1 MTETEG
7 GTPPTPLP
15 GEPSAGEREGAPLAR
30 REPSAGERE
39 GVPLA
44 RREPSAGELE
54 GVDLAR
60 QQIAE
65 LRERIRYHLH
75 RYHVLDD
82 SEITDADYDVLFDR
96 LISLENEHP
105 HLVTSDSP
113 TQRVG
118 AEPSAR
124 FAAVVHEL
132 PMLSLD
138 KCASEE
144 EFIDWEGRCRARVG
158 YEGELEFTCEPKIDG
173 VAVSLIYENGVLVRG
188 ATRGDGSNG
197 EDITANVRTVPAIPL
212 RLLGDT
218 YPATLEVR
226 GEIYMPLAG
235 FRAFNEAAVRTGER
249 LLVNPRNAA
258 AGSLRQLDP
267 RLTASRP
274 LSMYCYGAGLRSDWE
289 PDTQG
294 QVLEAFK
301 RWGLRVN
308 ERVACVLGV
317 EACLDYVRRLL
328 GDRTNLGYDVDGVVV
343 KVNDFAMQ
351 NALGNVTRRPRW
363 AVAYKYPAEE
373 ATTVLRDVEFQV
385 GRTGAITP
393 VAKLEP
399 VFVGGATVSNA
410 TLHNMDEV
418 GRLDLRLGDTVMVH
432 RAGDVIPQV
441 TKVVEAKRPKGA
453 RRVAMPQR
461 CPACDTPI
469 ERPEGEAVAR
479 CPAGL
484 TCPAQRKESLKHFA
498 SRLAMDIE
506 GLGDKLVEQ
515 LVERGM
521 VKDPA
526 DLYGLDADAVKSLD
540 RMGPKSAGNLI
551 GALSASKH
559 TTFARFIYSLGIR
572 EVGETTAANLANHF
586 RGLDALSRASEEA
599 LNEVPDVGPIV
610 ASRIRNFVDDEHNQG
625 VVRRL
630 IEQGIN
636 WPTPAKPAKAALAG
650 ETWVLTGTLA
660 AMTRNEAKARL
671 VKLGARVA
679 GSVSTSTT
687 RVVAGPGAG
696 SKAEKA
702 EQLAIPRMDENE
714 FIALL
719 VKHEA
724 IDNS

>member
-1 MTETEG
+1 MANRIERAKMPELTAKDG
-7 GTPPTPLP
+7 RTPMPPP
-15 GEPSAGEREGAPLAR
+15 ARE
-30 REPSAGERE
+30 
-39 GVPLA
+39 
-44 RREPSAGELE
+44 
-54 GVDLAR
+54 
-60 QQIAE
+60 IAA
-65 LRERIRYHLH
+65 LRENIRYHLH

-82 SEITDADYDVLFDR
+82 PELADSEFDALLDR
-96 LISLENEHP
+96 LVELENEHP
-105 HLVTSDSP
+105 DLVTPDSP

-118 AEPSAR
+118 AEPSGR
-124 FAAVVHEL
+124 FATVAHEM

-138 KCASEE
+138 KCASKE
-144 EFIDWEGRCRARVG
+144 EFIDWEARCRTRVG

-188 ATRGDGSNG
+188 ATRGDGSSG
-197 EDITANVRTVPAIPL
+197 EDITANVRTVPSVPL
-212 RLLGDT
+212 RLLGDS

-226 GEIYMPLAG
+226 GEIYMPLDG
-235 FRAFNEAAVRTGER
+235 FRAFNEAAASAGER

-267 RLTASRP
+267 KLTASRP
-274 LSMYCYGAGLRSDWE
+274 LSMYCYSAGLRGDWE
-289 PDTQG
+289 PDTQW
-294 QVLEAFK
+294 QVLEAFR

-308 ERVACVLGV
+308 ERVVRVAGV
-317 EACLDYVRRLL
+317 EACLDYVRLL
-328 GDRTNLGYDVDGVVV
+328 LEEKDHLGYDADGVVV
-343 KVNDFAMQ
+343 KVNDFGMQ
-351 NALGNVTRRPRW
+351 DALGTVTRRPRW
-363 AVAYKYPAEE
+363 AIAYKYPAQA
-373 ATTVLRDVEFQV
+373 ATTVLKGVEFQV

-418 GRLDLRLGDTVMVH
+418 ERLDLHLGDTVMVH

-441 TKVVEAKRPKGA
+441 TKVIESKRPGDA
-453 RRVAMPQR
+453 RSVAMPQR

-506 GLGDKLVEQ
+506 GLGDKLVDQ

-526 DLYGLDADAVKSLD
+526 DLYGLDVDAVESLE
-540 RMGPKSAGNLI
+540 RMGPKSARNVI
-551 GALSASKH
+551 DALRASKH
-559 TTFARFIYSLGIR
+559 TTFARFIYALGIR

-586 RGLDALSRASEEA
+586 RSLDALSGASEEA

-610 ASRIRNFVDDEHNQG
+610 ASRIRNFFDDEDNRG
-625 VVRRL
+625 VVARL
-630 IEQGIN
+630 IEQDIH
-636 WPTPAKPAKAALAG
+636 WPTPAKPAKSPLAG

-660 AMTRNEAKARL
+660 GMTRNEAKARL
-671 VKLGARVA
+671 VTLGAKVTGSVSSSTTWVVA
-679 GSVSTSTT
+679 GS
-687 RVVAGPGAG
+687 GAG
-696 SKAEKA
+696 SKARKA
-702 EQLAIPRMDENE
+702 EELKIKMDETDFVAMLAE
-714 FIALL
+714 
-719 VKHEA
+719 HEA
-724 IDNS
+724 RGSG

>member
-1 MTETEG
+1 MKSPAQE
-7 GTPPTPLP
+7 
-15 GEPSAGEREGAPLAR
+15 
-30 REPSAGERE
+30 
-39 GVPLA
+39 
-44 RREPSAGELE
+44 
-54 GVDLAR
+54 
-60 QQIAE
+60 IAE
-65 LRERIRYHLH
+65 LRESIRYHLH

-82 SEITDADYDVLFDR
+82 PELADAEFDALFDR
-96 LISLENEHP
+96 LVELEKDHP
-105 HLVTSDSP
+105 RLVTPDSP

-118 AEPSAR
+118 AAPSAR
-124 FAAVVHEL
+124 FAAVAHEL

-144 EFIDWEGRCRARVG
+144 EFVDWEARCRTRVG

-173 VAVSLIYENGVLVRG
+173 VAVSLIYENGTLVRG

-197 EDITANVRTVPAIPL
+197 EDISANVRTVAAVPL
-212 RLLGDT
+212 RLLGDG
-218 YPATLEVR
+218 YPETLEVR

-235 FRAFNEAAVRTGER
+235 FRAFNEAAAKTGER

-267 RLTASRP
+267 KLTASRP
-274 LSMYCYGAGLRSDWE
+274 LSMYCYSAGLRGAWRPE
-289 PDTQG
+289 TQW

-308 ERVACVLGV
+308 ERVVRVRGV
-317 EACLDYVRRLL
+317 QSCLEYVRGLV
-328 GDRTNLGYDVDGVVV
+328 GDRRSLGYDVDGVVV
-343 KVNDFAMQ
+343 KVNAFAMQ
-351 NALGNVTRRPRW
+351 DALGNVTRRPRW

-373 ATTVLRDVEFQV
+373 ATTELRGVEFQV

-393 VAKLEP
+393 VARLAP

-418 GRLDLRLGDTVMVH
+418 ERLDLRLGDTVMVH

-441 TKVVEAKRPKGA
+441 TKVIESKRPEAA
-453 RRVAMPQR
+453 RSVAMPER
-461 CPACDTPI
+461 CPACGTLI
-469 ERPEGEAVAR
+469 ERPQGEAVAR

-521 VKDPA
+521 VAGPA
-526 DLYGLDADAVKSLD
+526 DLYGLDADALESLD

-551 GALSASKH
+551 DALNASKH

-586 RGLDALSRASEEA
+586 RRLDELRGASEEV

-610 ASRIRNFVDDEHNQG
+610 ASRIRNFFDDAHNQE
-625 VVRRL
+625 VVGRL
-630 IEQGIN
+630 IAQGID
-636 WPTPAKPAKAALAG
+636 WPAPSKPARSPLAG
-650 ETWVLTGTLA
+650 ERWVLTGTLT

-671 VKLGARVA
+671 VRLGAKVT
-679 GSVSTSTT
+679 GSVSASTT

-696 SKAEKA
+696 SKAQKA
-702 EQLAIPRMDENE
+702 EELEIPMMDEAE
-714 FIALL
+714 FVEALE
-719 VKHEA
+719 KHEA
-724 IDNS
+724 INHS

>member
-1 MTETEG
+1 MTDTD
-7 GTPPTPLP
+7 
-15 GEPSAGEREGAPLAR
+15 
-30 REPSAGERE
+30 REPSAAEP
-39 GVPLA
+39 GVPDVP
-44 RREPSAGELE
+44 REVE
-54 GVDLAR
+54 
-60 QQIAE
+60 E
-65 LRERIRYHLH
+65 LRQLIRHHLH

-82 SEITDADYDVLFDR
+82 PEIADSEFDALFSR
-96 LISLENEHP
+96 LVDLEDTHP

-118 AEPSAR
+118 AEPSTR

-138 KCASEE
+138 KCDSHE
-144 EFIDWEGRCRARVG
+144 EFIEWEARCRSRVG
-158 YEGELEFTCEPKIDG
+158 YEGDLEFTCEPKIDG
-173 VAVSLIYENGVLVRG
+173 VAVSLIYQDGVLIRG
-188 ATRGDGSNG
+188 ATRGDGTNG
-197 EDITANVRTVPAIPL
+197 EDITANVRTVSAVPL

-218 YPATLEVR
+218 WPATLEVR
-226 GEIYMPLAG
+226 GEVYMPLAG
-235 FRAFNEAAVRTGER
+235 FRAFNEAAAKTGER

-267 RLTASRP
+267 KLTASRP
-274 LSMYCYGAGLRSDWE
+274 LSMYCYSAGLRGDWE
-289 PDTQG
+289 PDTQW
-294 QVLEAFK
+294 QVLDAF
-301 RWGLRVN
+301 RGWGLRVN
-308 ERVACVLGV
+308 ESVVRVLGV
-317 EACLDYVRRLL
+317 KACLDYVRRLL
-328 GDRTNLGYDVDGVVV
+328 EERDTLGYDVDGVVV

-351 NALGNVTRRPRW
+351 SALGTVTRRPRW

-373 ATTVLRDVEFQV
+373 ATTVLKGVEFQV

-393 VAKLEP
+393 VARLEP

-410 TLHNMDEV
+410 TLHNMDEIE
-418 GRLDLRLGDTVMVH
+418 RLDLCLGDTVMVH

-441 TKVVEAKRPKGA
+441 TKVIESKRPGDA
-453 RRVAMPQR
+453 RRVVMPER
-461 CPACDTPI
+461 CPACETPI

-506 GLGDKLVEQ
+506 GLGDKLVDQ

-526 DLYGLDADAVKSLD
+526 DLYGLDADALESLD

-551 GALSASKH
+551 DALGASRH
-559 TTFARFIYSLGIR
+559 TTFARFIYALGIR
-572 EVGETTAANLANHF
+572 EVGETTAAGLANHF
-586 RGLDALSRASEEA
+586 RNLDALSGASEEA

-610 ASRIRNFVDDEHNQG
+610 ASRIRNFFDDEHNQR

-630 IEQGIN
+630 VAQGIE
-636 WPTPAKPAKAALAG
+636 WPTPAKPVRSPLAG

-660 AMTRNEAKARL
+660 AMTRNEARARL
-671 VKLGARVA
+671 VKLGAKVA
-679 GSVSTSTT
+679 GSVSGSTT

-696 SKAEKA
+696 SKAERAK
-702 EQLAIPRMDENE
+702 ELEIPLIDETD
-714 FIALL
+714 FIAILDR
-719 VKHEA
+719 HETK
-724 IDNS
+724 DSG

>member
-1 MTETEG
+1 MTDTDSVA
-7 GTPPTPLP
+7 PPALP
-15 GEPSAGEREGAPLAR
+15 ASEE
-30 REPSAGERE
+30 
-39 GVPLA
+39 
-44 RREPSAGELE
+44 
-54 GVDLAR
+54 
-60 QQIAE
+60 IAE
-65 LRERIRYHLH
+65 LRERVRYHLH

-82 SEITDADYDVLFDR
+82 PEMADADYDALFDR
-96 LISLENEHP
+96 LVDLENAHP
-105 HLVTSDSP
+105 QLVTPDSP

-118 AEPSAR
+118 AEPSTR
-124 FAAVVHEL
+124 FASVAHEL

-138 KCASEE
+138 KCASEA
-144 EFIDWEGRCRARVG
+144 EFIEWEARCRARVG
-158 YEGELEFTCEPKIDG
+158 YEGDLEFTCEPKIDG
-173 VAVSLIYENGVLVRG
+173 VAVSLIYERGVLVRG

-212 RLLGDT
+212 RLLGDG
-218 YPATLEVR
+218 YPPRLEVR

-235 FRAFNEAAVRTGER
+235 FRAFNAAAAKTGER

-267 RLTASRP
+267 KLTASRP
-274 LSMYCYGAGLRSDWE
+274 LSMYCYSAGLRGDWVPE
-289 PDTQG
+289 TQW
-294 QVLEAFK
+294 QVLAAFK

-308 ERVACVLGV
+308 ERVVRVLGV
-317 EACLDYVRRLL
+317 QACLDYVDRLL
-328 GDRTNLGYDVDGVVV
+328 GERENLGYDMDGVVV

-351 NALGNVTRRPRW
+351 SALGTVTRRPRW

-373 ATTVLRDVEFQV
+373 ATTELRDVDFQV

-393 VAKLEP
+393 VAKLVP

-418 GRLDLRLGDTVMVH
+418 ERLDLRLGDTVMVH

-441 TKVVEAKRPKGA
+441 TKVVAAKRPEAAPK
-453 RRVAMPQR
+453 VALPRR

-515 LVERGM
+515 LVERDM
-521 VKDPA
+521 VKDPS
-526 DLYGLDADAVKSLD
+526 DLYRLTADAVESLE
-540 RMGPKSAGNLI
+540 RMGPKSAENLI
-551 GALSASKH
+551 DALSGSKH

-586 RGLDALSRASEEA
+586 REVDALSQAPEEA

-610 ASRIRNFVDDEHNQG
+610 ASRIRNFFDDPHNQG
-625 VVRRL
+625 VVDRL
-630 IEQGIN
+630 IAQGVH
-636 WPTPAKPAKAALAG
+636 WPMPAKPAKAPLAG

-660 AMTRNEAKARL
+660 VMTRNEAKARL
-671 VKLGARVA
+671 VKLGAKVT
-679 GSVSTSTT
+679 GSVSRSTT

-702 EQLAIPRMDENE
+702 RELAIPMMEETD
-714 FIALL
+714 FVALL
-719 VKHEA
+719 AEHEA
-724 IDNS
+724 IDNV

>member
-1 MTETEG
+1 MK
-7 GTPPTPLP
+7 
-15 GEPSAGEREGAPLAR
+15 ALAQ
-30 REPSAGERE
+30 E
-39 GVPLA
+39 V
-44 RREPSAGELE
+44 
-54 GVDLAR
+54 
-60 QQIAE
+60 AE
-65 LRERIRYHLH
+65 LRETIRYHLH

-82 SEITDADYDVLFDR
+82 PEIADAEFDALFDR
-96 LISLENEHP
+96 LVELEDEHP
-105 HLVTSDSP
+105 RLVAPDSP

-118 AEPSAR
+118 AEPSER
-124 FAAVVHEL
+124 FGAVMHEL

-144 EFIDWEGRCRARVG
+144 EFIDWEARCRTRVG

-188 ATRGDGSNG
+188 ATRGDGSSG
-197 EDITANVRTVPAIPL
+197 EDITANVRTVPAVPL

-218 YPATLEVR
+218 CPATLEVR

-235 FRAFNEAAVRTGER
+235 FRAFNEAAAKTGER

-267 RLTASRP
+267 KLTASRP
-274 LSMYCYGAGLRSDWE
+274 LSMYCYSAGLRSDWN
-289 PDTQG
+289 PDTQW

-301 RWGLRVN
+301 GWGLRVN
-308 ERVACVLGV
+308 ERAVCVLGV
-317 EACLDYVRRLL
+317 EACLEYVRHLL
-328 GDRTNLGYDVDGVVV
+328 DQKDRLGYDADGVVV
-343 KVNDFAMQ
+343 KVNDFGMQ
-351 NALGNVTRRPRW
+351 GALGNVTRRPRW
-363 AVAYKYPAEE
+363 AIAYKYPAEE
-373 ATTVLRDVEFQV
+373 ATTLLRDVEFQV

-418 GRLDLRLGDTVMVH
+418 ERLDLRVGDTVMVH

-441 TKVVEAKRPKGA
+441 TKVIESKRPRRA

-515 LVERGM
+515 LVERGL

-526 DLYGLDADAVKSLD
+526 DLYGLDADAFESLD
-540 RMGPKSAGNLI
+540 RMGPKSASNVI
-551 GALSASKH
+551 AALSASKH
-559 TTFARFIYSLGIR
+559 TTFARFIYALGIR

-586 RGLDALSRASEEA
+586 RGLDALRGASEET

-610 ASRIRNFVDDEHNQG
+610 ASRIRNFFDDEHNQE
-625 VVRRL
+625 VVARL
-630 IEQGIN
+630 TAQGIH
-636 WPTPAKPAKAALAG
+636 WPTPAKPAKSPLAG

-660 AMTRNEAKARL
+660 GMTRNEARARL
-671 VKLGARVA
+671 VRLGAKVA
-679 GSVSTSTT
+679 GSVSGATT

-696 SKAEKA
+696 SKADRAVELEVPILDETDFVAMLA
-702 EQLAIPRMDENE
+702 E
-714 FIALL
+714 
-719 VKHEA
+719 HEA
-724 IDNS
+724 GGSG

>member
-1 MTETEG
+1 MTATER
-7 GTPPTPLP
+7 GTPTQ
-15 GEPSAGEREGAPLAR
+15 ALAQ
-30 REPSAGERE
+30 E
-39 GVPLA
+39 
-44 RREPSAGELE
+44 
-54 GVDLAR
+54 
-60 QQIAE
+60 IAE
-65 LRERIRYHLH
+65 LRETIRYHLH

-82 SEITDADYDVLFDR
+82 SEIADAEFDALFDH
-96 LISLENEHP
+96 LVDLETEHP
-105 HLVTSDSP
+105 HLVTPDSP

-118 AEPSAR
+118 AEPSER
-124 FAAVVHEL
+124 FAAVSHEL

-144 EFIDWEGRCRARVG
+144 EFIDWEARCRTRVG

-188 ATRGDGSNG
+188 ATRGDGSTG
-197 EDITANVRTVPAIPL
+197 EDITANVRTVAAIPL
-212 RLLGDT
+212 RLLGDSW
-218 YPATLEVR
+218 PARLEVR

-235 FRAFNEAAVRTGER
+235 FRDFNEAAAKTGER

-267 RLTASRP
+267 KLTDSRP
-274 LSMYCYGAGLRSDWE
+274 LSMYCYSAGLRSDWD
-289 PDTQG
+289 PDTQW
-294 QVLEAFK
+294 QVLEAF
-301 RWGLRVN
+301 RGWGLRVN
-308 ERVACVLGV
+308 ERVVCVLGV
-317 EACLDYVRRLL
+317 EACLEYVRHLL
-328 GDRTNLGYDVDGVVV
+328 EEKDRLGYDADGVVV
-343 KVNDFAMQ
+343 KVNDFGMQ
-351 NALGNVTRRPRW
+351 SALGNVTRRPRW
-363 AVAYKYPAEE
+363 AIAYKYPAEE
-373 ATTVLRDVEFQV
+373 ATTSLRDVEFQV

-393 VAKLEP
+393 VAKLAP

-418 GRLDLRLGDTVMVH
+418 ERLDLRLGDTVMVH

-441 TKVVEAKRPKGA
+441 TKVIEAERPKGA
-453 RRVAMPQR
+453 RRVVMPQR

-515 LVERGM
+515 LVERDM

-526 DLYGLDADAVKSLD
+526 DLYGLDADAFESLD
-540 RMGPKSAGNLI
+540 RMGPKSARNVI
-551 GALSASKH
+551 DALRASKH
-559 TTFARFIYSLGIR
+559 TTFARFIYALGIR

-586 RGLDALSRASEEA
+586 RNLNALSGASEEA

-610 ASRIRNFVDDEHNQG
+610 ASRIRNFFDDEHNQG
-625 VVRRL
+625 VVGRL
-630 IEQGIN
+630 TGQGID
-636 WPTPAKPAKAALAG
+636 WPTPAQPAKAPLAG
-650 ETWVLTGTLA
+650 ETWVLTGTLS

-671 VKLGARVA
+671 VKLGAKVA
-679 GSVSTSTT
+679 GSVSGATT

-696 SKAEKA
+696 SKAAKA
-702 EQLAIPRMDENE
+702 RELEILLMDETE
-714 FIALL
+714 FVAMLDE
-719 VKHEA
+719 HEA
-724 IDNS
+724 ADSG

>member
-1 MTETEG
+1 MKSPAQE
-7 GTPPTPLP
+7 
-15 GEPSAGEREGAPLAR
+15 
-30 REPSAGERE
+30 
-39 GVPLA
+39 
-44 RREPSAGELE
+44 
-54 GVDLAR
+54 
-60 QQIAE
+60 IAE
-65 LRERIRYHLH
+65 LRESVRHHLH

-82 SEITDADYDVLFDR
+82 PELADAEFDALFDR
-96 LISLENEHP
+96 LVALEEEHP
-105 HLVTSDSP
+105 HLVTPDSP

-118 AEPSAR
+118 AEPSVR
-124 FAAVVHEL
+124 FAAVAHEL

-144 EFIDWEGRCRARVG
+144 EFIDWEARCRTRVG

-173 VAVSLIYENGVLVRG
+173 VAVSLIYENGMLVRG

-197 EDITANVRTVPAIPL
+197 EDITANVRTVATVPL
-212 RLLGDT
+212 RLLGDG
-218 YPATLEVR
+218 YPEVLEVR

-235 FRAFNEAAVRTGER
+235 FRAFNEAAARTGER

-267 RLTASRP
+267 KLTASRP
-274 LSMYCYGAGLRSDWE
+274 LSIYCYSAGLRSDWNPE
-289 PDTQG
+289 TQW
-294 QVLEAFK
+294 QVLEAF
-301 RWGLRVN
+301 RDWGLRVN
-308 ERVACVLGV
+308 ESVVRVDGV
-317 EACLDYVRRLL
+317 EACLEYVRRLL
-328 GDRTNLGYDVDGVVV
+328 GERADLGYDVDGVVV

-373 ATTVLRDVEFQV
+373 ATTVLRDVDFQV

-418 GRLDLRLGDTVMVH
+418 ERLDLRLGDTVLVH

-441 TKVVEAKRPKGA
+441 TKVIELNRPEGA
-453 RRVAMPQR
+453 RSVAMPER
-461 CPACDTPI
+461 CPACGTPI

-526 DLYGLDADAVKSLD
+526 DLYGLDAYALESLD
-540 RMGPKSAGNLI
+540 RMGPKSATNLI
-551 GALSASKH
+551 DALSASRH

-586 RGLDALSRASEEA
+586 RRLDELRDAAEEA

-610 ASRIRNFVDDEHNQG
+610 ASRIRSFFDDAHNQE
-625 VVRRL
+625 VVDRL
-630 IEQGIN
+630 IAQGID
-636 WPTPAKPAKAALAG
+636 WPAPAEPARSPLAG

-671 VKLGARVA
+671 VRLGAKVT
-679 GSVSTSTT
+679 GSVSASTT

-696 SKAEKA
+696 SKEQKA
-702 EQLAIPRMDENE
+702 KELKIPVMDETGFVAVLE
-714 FIALL
+714 
-719 VKHEA
+719 KHET
-724 IDNS
+724 IDHN

>member
-1 MTETEG
+1 MAATER
-7 GTPPTPLP
+7 GTPVKTP
-15 GEPSAGEREGAPLAR
+15 ARE
-30 REPSAGERE
+30 
-39 GVPLA
+39 
-44 RREPSAGELE
+44 
-54 GVDLAR
+54 
-60 QQIAE
+60 IAE
-65 LRERIRYHLH
+65 LRDAIRHHLH

-82 SEITDADYDVLFDR
+82 PEIADAEFDALFDR
-96 LISLENEHP
+96 LVELENDHP
-105 HLVTSDSP
+105 QLVVPDSP

-118 AEPSAR
+118 AEPSER
-124 FAAVVHEL
+124 FVAVAHEL

-138 KCASEE
+138 KCASEQ
-144 EFIDWEGRCRARVG
+144 EFIDWEARCRTRVG

-188 ATRGDGSNG
+188 ATRGDGSSG
-197 EDITANVRTVPAIPL
+197 EDITANVRTVPAVPL

-218 YPATLEVR
+218 CPATLEVR

-235 FRAFNEAAVRTGER
+235 FRAFNEAAAETGER

-267 RLTASRP
+267 KLTASRP
-274 LSMYCYGAGLRSDWE
+274 LSMYCYSAGLRSDWA
-289 PDTQG
+289 PDTQW

-301 RWGLRVN
+301 GWGLRVN
-308 ERVACVLGV
+308 DHAVRVRGV

-328 GDRTNLGYDVDGVVV
+328 GEKDRLGYDADGVVV
-343 KVNDFAMQ
+343 KVNDFGMQ

-363 AVAYKYPAEE
+363 AIAYKYPAEE

-393 VAKLEP
+393 VAKLAP

-418 GRLDLRLGDTVMVH
+418 ERLDLRLGDTVLVH

-441 TKVVEAKRPKGA
+441 TKVMESKRPEGA

-461 CPACDTPI
+461 CPACDALI

-526 DLYGLDADAVKSLD
+526 DLYGLDVEAFESLD
-540 RMGPKSAGNLI
+540 RMGPKSARNVI
-551 GALSASKH
+551 DALSASKH
-559 TTFARFIYSLGIR
+559 TTFARFIYALGIR

-586 RGLDALSRASEEA
+586 RSLDALRGASEEA

-610 ASRIRNFVDDEHNQG
+610 ASRIRNFFDDEHNQG
-625 VVRRL
+625 VVARL
-630 IEQGIN
+630 TGQGIE
-636 WPTPAKPAKAALAG
+636 WPTPAKPAQAPLAG
-650 ETWVLTGTLA
+650 QTWVLTGTLA
-660 AMTRNEAKARL
+660 GMTRNEAKARL

-679 GSVSTSTT
+679 GSVSASTT

-696 SKAEKA
+696 SKAAKA
-702 EQLAIPRMDENE
+702 AELEIPVMDEAG
-714 FIALL
+714 FTALL
-719 VKHEA
+719 TENEV
-724 IDNS
+724 IDEH

>member
-1 MTETEG
+1 MTE
-7 GTPPTPLP
+7 
-15 GEPSAGEREGAPLAR
+15 SDSGAPGAPQREEADIAR
-30 REPSAGERE
+30 RE
-39 GVPLA
+39 
-44 RREPSAGELE
+44 
-54 GVDLAR
+54 
-60 QQIAE
+60 IAE

-82 SEITDADYDVLFDR
+82 PEIADADFDVLFER
-96 LISLENEHP
+96 LVNLEKEHP
-105 HLVTSDSP
+105 HLVTPDSP

-124 FAAVVHEL
+124 FAAVAHEL

-144 EFIDWEGRCRARVG
+144 EFIDWENRCRTRVG

-173 VAVSLIYENGVLVRG
+173 VAVSLIYEDGVLVRG

-197 EDITANVRTVPAIPL
+197 EDITANVRTVSAIPL
-212 RLLGDT
+212 RLLGDS
-218 YPATLEVR
+218 YPAMLEVR
-226 GEIYMPLAG
+226 GEIYMPLDG
-235 FRAFNEAAVRTGER
+235 FRAFNEVAASTGER

-274 LSMYCYGAGLRSDWE
+274 LSMYCYSAGLRGDWE
-289 PDTQG
+289 PDTQWQALG
-294 QVLEAFK
+294 AFK

-308 ERVACVLGV
+308 ERAACVVGV
-317 EACLDYVRRLL
+317 EACLGYVRRLL
-328 GDRTNLGYDVDGVVV
+328 GDRSNLGYDVDGVVV

-363 AVAYKYPAEE
+363 AVAYKYPAEA
-373 ATTVLRDVEFQV
+373 ATTVLNGVEFQV

-418 GRLDLRLGDTVMVH
+418 ERLDLRLGDTVMVH

-441 TKVVEAKRPKGA
+441 TQVVEAKRPKAA
-453 RRVAMPQR
+453 RRVVMPQR

-469 ERPEGEAVAR
+469 ERPEDEAVAR

-515 LVERGM
+515 LVEQGM

-526 DLYGLDADAVKSLD
+526 DLYGLDADAVKSLA
-540 RMGPKSAGNLI
+540 RMGPKSARNLI
-551 GALSASKH
+551 DALNASKH
-559 TTFARFIYSLGIR
+559 TTFARFIYALGIR

-586 RGLDALSRASEEA
+586 RALDALSRASEEA
-599 LNEVPDVGPIV
+599 LNEVSDVGPIV
-610 ASRIRNFVDDEHNQG
+610 ASRIRNFFDDEHNRG
-625 VVRRL
+625 VMRRL
-630 IEQGIN
+630 IEHGIN
-636 WPTPAKPAKAALAG
+636 WPTPAKPAKAPLVG

-671 VKLGARVA
+671 VKLGAKVA
-679 GSVSTSTT
+679 GSVSASTT

-702 EQLAIPRMDENE
+702 EQLAIPLLDETE
-714 FIALL
+714 FVALL
-719 VKHEA
+719 GEHET
-724 IDNS
+724 IDNG

>member
-1 MTETEG
+1 MNETDGETSSGPRVGDPRDADRVGTEI
-7 GTPPTPLP
+7 
-15 GEPSAGEREGAPLAR
+15 AG
-30 REPSAGERE
+30 
-39 GVPLA
+39 
-44 RREPSAGELE
+44 
-54 GVDLAR
+54 
-60 QQIAE
+60 
-65 LRERIRYHLH
+65 LRERVRYHLY

-82 SEITDADYDVLFDR
+82 PEIADAEFDALFDR
-96 LISLENEHP
+96 LVELESAHP

-118 AEPSAR
+118 AEPSTR

-138 KCASEE
+138 KCGSEE
-144 EFIDWEGRCRARVG
+144 EFIEWEARCRSRVG
-158 YEGELEFTCEPKIDG
+158 YEGDLEFTCEPKIDG
-173 VAVSLIYENGVLVRG
+173 VAVSLIYEAGVLVRG
-188 ATRGDGSNG
+188 ATRGDGTNG

-212 RLLGDT
+212 RLLGET
-218 YPATLEVR
+218 FPETLEVR

-235 FRAFNEAAVRTGER
+235 FRAFNEVAARTGER

-267 RLTASRP
+267 KLTATRP
-274 LSMYCYGAGLRSDWE
+274 LSMYCYSAGLRGDWGA
-289 PDTQG
+289 DTQW
-294 QVLEAFK
+294 QVLEAF
-301 RWGLRVN
+301 RGWGLRVN
-308 ERVACVLGV
+308 ESAVCVLGV
-317 EACLDYVRRLL
+317 EACLDYVRRLREQR
-328 GDRTNLGYDVDGVVV
+328 DSLGYDVDGVVV

-351 NALGNVTRRPRW
+351 SALGTVTRQPRW

-373 ATTVLRDVEFQV
+373 ATTVLRGVEFQV

-393 VAKLEP
+393 VARLEP
-399 VFVGGATVSNA
+399 IFVGGVTVSNA

-418 GRLDLRLGDTVMVH
+418 ERLDLRLGDTVMVR

-441 TKVVEAKRPKGA
+441 TKVIGSKRPEAA
-453 RRVAMPQR
+453 RRVGMPQL

-484 TCPAQRKESLKHFA
+484 TCPAQHKERLKHYA

-521 VKDPA
+521 VGDPA
-526 DLYGLDADAVKSLD
+526 DLYELDAEAVESLD
-540 RMGPKSAGNLI
+540 RMGPKSARNLI
-551 GALSASKH
+551 GALAASKH

-572 EVGETTAANLANHF
+572 EVGESTAASLADHY
-586 RGLDALSRASEEA
+586 RSLDALSDASEES

-610 ASRIRNFVDDEHNQG
+610 ASRIRNFFDDEHNQR
-625 VVRRL
+625 VVARL
-630 IEQGIN
+630 IGQGIS
-636 WPTPAKPAKAALAG
+636 WPTPAKPVKSPLAG

-671 VKLGARVA
+671 VGLGARVA
-679 GSVSTSTT
+679 GSVSGTTT

-702 EQLAIPRMDENE
+702 KELAIPVMNENDFVE
-714 FIALL
+714 LL
-719 VKHEA
+719 AKHETS
-724 IDNS
+724 DSG

>member
-1 MTETEG
+1 MFPGGSNPTLHTAEMTATKR
-7 GTPPTPLP
+7 GTPTK
-15 GEPSAGEREGAPLAR
+15 APAR
-30 REPSAGERE
+30 A
-39 GVPLA
+39 
-44 RREPSAGELE
+44 
-54 GVDLAR
+54 
-60 QQIAE
+60 IAE
-65 LRERIRYHLH
+65 LRETIRYHLH

-82 SEITDADYDVLFDR
+82 PEISDAEFDALFDR
-96 LISLENEHP
+96 LVELEKEHP
-105 HLVTSDSP
+105 RLVTPDSP

-118 AEPSAR
+118 AEPSER
-124 FAAVVHEL
+124 FAPVAHEL

-144 EFIDWEGRCRARVG
+144 EFIDWEGRCRTRVG
-158 YEGELEFTCEPKIDG
+158 YEGDLEFTCEPKIDG

-188 ATRGDGSNG
+188 ATRGDGSTG
-197 EDITANVRTVPAIPL
+197 EDITANVRTVSALPL

-218 YPATLEVR
+218 WPARLEVR
-226 GEIYMPLAG
+226 GEIYMPLDG
-235 FRAFNEAAVRTGER
+235 FRAFNEAAAKTGER

-267 RLTASRP
+267 KLTASRP
-274 LSMYCYGAGLRSDWE
+274 LSMYCYSAGLRSDWD
-289 PDTQG
+289 PDTQW

-301 RWGLRVN
+301 GWGLRVN
-308 ERVACVLGV
+308 ERAVCVLGV
-317 EACLDYVRRLL
+317 QACLEYVRQLL
-328 GDRTNLGYDVDGVVV
+328 EVKDHLGYDADGVVV

-351 NALGNVTRRPRW
+351 SALGNVTRRPRW
-363 AVAYKYPAEE
+363 AIAYKYPAEE
-373 ATTVLRDVEFQV
+373 ATTSLRDVEFQV

-418 GRLDLRLGDTVMVH
+418 ERLDLRLGDTVMVH

-441 TKVVEAKRPKGA
+441 TKVIEAERRKGA

-461 CPACDTPI
+461 CPACGTPI

-484 TCPAQRKESLKHFA
+484 ICPAQRKESLKHFA

-515 LVERGM
+515 LVDRGM

-526 DLYGLDADAVKSLD
+526 DLYGLDVDTVESLD
-540 RMGPKSAGNLI
+540 RMGPKSARNVI
-551 GALSASKH
+551 DALRASKH
-559 TTFARFIYSLGIR
+559 TTFARFVYALGIR

-586 RGLDALSRASEEA
+586 RTLTALSDASEEA

-610 ASRIRNFVDDEHNQG
+610 ASRIRKFFDDEHNQG
-625 VVRRL
+625 VVDRL
-630 IEQGIN
+630 TGQGVD
-636 WPTPAKPAKAALAG
+636 WPTPAKPVKSPLAG
-650 ETWVLTGTLA
+650 ETWVLTGSLA

-671 VKLGARVA
+671 VKLGAKVA
-679 GSVSTSTT
+679 GSVSRATT

-696 SKAEKA
+696 SKEERANE
-702 EQLAIPRMDENE
+702 LDIPVIRETDFVEV
-714 FIALL
+714 LD
-719 VKHEA
+719 KHEA
-724 IDNS
+724 ADSG

>member
-1 MTETEG
+1 MKS
-7 GTPPTPLP
+7 P
-15 GEPSAGEREGAPLAR
+15 ARE
-30 REPSAGERE
+30 
-39 GVPLA
+39 VT
-44 RREPSAGELE
+44 
-54 GVDLAR
+54 
-60 QQIAE
+60 E
-65 LRERIRYHLH
+65 LRESIRYHLH

-82 SEITDADYDVLFDR
+82 PELADAEYDALFDR
-96 LISLENEHP
+96 LVELEKEHP
-105 HLVTSDSP
+105 HLVTPDSP

-118 AEPSAR
+118 AGPSTR
-124 FAAVVHEL
+124 FAAVAHAL

-144 EFIDWEGRCRARVG
+144 EFIDWEARCRTRVG

-173 VAVSLIYENGVLVRG
+173 VAVSLMYDNGVLVRG

-212 RLLGDT
+212 RLLGDGF
-218 YPATLEVR
+218 PQTLEVR
-226 GEIYMPLAG
+226 GEIYMPLSG
-235 FRAFNEAAVRTGER
+235 FRDFNKAAATTGER

-267 RLTASRP
+267 KLTASRP
-274 LSMYCYGAGLRSDWE
+274 LSMYCYSAGLRGDWQPE
-289 PDTQG
+289 SQW
-294 QVLEAFK
+294 QVLEAF
-301 RWGLRVN
+301 RQWGLRVN
-308 ERVACVLGV
+308 ERVVRVRGV
-317 EACLDYVRRLL
+317 EACLEYVRGLL
-328 GDRTNLGYDVDGVVV
+328 EEREALGYDMDGVVV

-351 NALGNVTRRPRW
+351 DALGNVTRRPRW

-393 VAKLEP
+393 VAKLAP
-399 VFVGGATVSNA
+399 VFVGGVTVSNA

-418 GRLDLRLGDTVMVH
+418 ERLDLRLGDTVMVH

-441 TKVVEAKRPKGA
+441 TKVIESKRPEAAPG
-453 RRVAMPQR
+453 VAMPHE
-461 CPACDTPI
+461 CPACGTPI

-515 LVERGM
+515 LIERGM
-521 VKDPA
+521 VEDPA
-526 DLYGLDADAVKSLD
+526 DLYGLDADGLESLD
-540 RMGPKSAGNLI
+540 RMGPKSARNLI
-551 GALSASKH
+551 DALRASKH

-572 EVGETTAANLANHF
+572 EVGETTAASLANHF
-586 RGLDALSRASEEA
+586 RGLDALSGASEEA

-610 ASRIRNFVDDEHNQG
+610 ASRIRNFFDDAHNQE
-625 VVRRL
+625 VVDRL
-630 IEQGIN
+630 IAQDID
-636 WPTPAKPAKAALAG
+636 WPTPAKPLQAPLVG
-650 ETWVLTGTLA
+650 ETWVLTGALA

-671 VKLGARVA
+671 VKLGAKVA
-679 GSVSTSTT
+679 GSVSASTT

-696 SKAEKA
+696 SKAARA
-702 EQLAIPRMDENE
+702 EELSIPMMDETD
-714 FIALL
+714 FVALL
-719 VKHEA
+719 AEHET
-724 IDNS
+724 INNS

>member
-1 MTETEG
+1 MTE
-7 GTPPTPLP
+7 P
-15 GEPSAGEREGAPLAR
+15 GSDTFPERNDLAERE
-30 REPSAGERE
+30 
-39 GVPLA
+39 
-44 RREPSAGELE
+44 
-54 GVDLAR
+54 
-60 QQIAE
+60 IAE
-65 LRERIRYHLH
+65 LRERVRHHLY

-82 SEITDADYDVLFDR
+82 PEISDPEFDALFDR
-96 LISLENEHP
+96 LLRLEDQHP
-105 HLVTSDSP
+105 HLVTPDSP

-118 AEPSAR
+118 AEPSTR
-124 FAAVVHEL
+124 FAAVAHEL

-138 KCASEE
+138 KCGSEE
-144 EFIDWEGRCRARVG
+144 ELIDWETRCRSRVG
-158 YEGELEFTCEPKIDG
+158 YDGDPEYTCEPKIDG
-173 VAVSLIYENGVLVRG
+173 VAVSLMYENGVLVRG

-197 EDITANVRTVPAIPL
+197 EDITANVRTVPTVPL
-212 RLLGDT
+212 RLLGEG
-218 YPATLEVR
+218 YPELLEVR

-235 FRAFNEAAVRTGER
+235 FRAFNETAASTGER

-267 RLTASRP
+267 KLTASRP
-274 LSMYCYGAGLRSDWE
+274 LAMYCYSAGLRGDWE
-289 PDTQG
+289 PETQW
-294 QVLEAFK
+294 QVLEAF
-301 RWGLRVN
+301 RNWGLRVN
-308 ERVACVLGV
+308 ERVVRVEGV
-317 EACLDYVRRLL
+317 KACLAYVRQLL
-328 GDRTNLGYDVDGVVV
+328 GERADLGYDVDGVVV

-373 ATTVLRDVEFQV
+373 ATTVLRDVDFQV

-418 GRLDLRLGDTVMVH
+418 ERLDLRLGDTVMVH

-441 TKVVEAKRPKGA
+441 TKVITSE
-453 RRVAMPQR
+453 RRKSATKVAMPQQ
-461 CPACDTPI
+461 CPACGTPI

-521 VKDPA
+521 VGDPA
-526 DLYGLDADAVKSLD
+526 DLYGLEADALESLE
-540 RMGPKSAGNLI
+540 RMGSKSAANLI
-551 GALSASKH
+551 DALNASKH

-586 RGLDALSRASEEA
+586 RRLDALSGASEEA

-610 ASRIRNFVDDEHNQG
+610 ASRIRNFFDDAHNQE
-625 VVRRL
+625 VVGRL
-630 IEQGIN
+630 IAQGIH
-636 WPTPAKPAKAALAG
+636 WPTPAKPAQAPLAG
-650 ETWVLTGTLA
+650 QTWVLTGTLA

-679 GSVSTSTT
+679 GSVSASTT

-696 SKAEKA
+696 SKAAKA
-702 EQLAIPRMDENE
+702 AELAIPVMDEAG
-714 FIALL
+714 FVALL
-719 VKHEA
+719 TEHEVT
-724 IDNS
+724 DED

>member
-1 MTETEG
+1 MKS
-7 GTPPTPLP
+7 
-15 GEPSAGEREGAPLAR
+15 PSKE
-30 REPSAGERE
+30 
-39 GVPLA
+39 
-44 RREPSAGELE
+44 
-54 GVDLAR
+54 
-60 QQIAE
+60 IAE
-65 LRERIRYHLH
+65 LRERVRYHLH

-82 SEITDADYDVLFDR
+82 PELADAEFDALFDR
-96 LISLENEHP
+96 LVALEKEHP
-105 HLVTSDSP
+105 HLVTPDSP

-124 FAAVVHEL
+124 FAAVAHEL

-144 EFIDWEGRCRARVG
+144 EFIDWEARCRTRVG

-173 VAVSLIYENGVLVRG
+173 VAVSLIYENGVLIRG

-197 EDITANVRTVPAIPL
+197 EDITANVRTVPTVPL
-212 RLLGDT
+212 SLLGDG
-218 YPATLEVR
+218 YPEVLEVR

-235 FRAFNEAAVRTGER
+235 FREFNETAARTGER

-267 RLTASRP
+267 KLTAARP
-274 LSMYCYGAGLRSDWE
+274 LSMYCYSAGLRSDWVPE
-289 PDTQG
+289 TQW
-294 QVLEAFK
+294 QVLEAF
-301 RWGLRVN
+301 RDWGLRVN
-308 ERVACVLGV
+308 ERVVRVDGV
-317 EACLDYVRRLL
+317 RACLEYVRRLL
-328 GDRTNLGYDVDGVVV
+328 GERADLGYDVDGVVV
-343 KVNDFAMQ
+343 KVNEFAMQ

-373 ATTVLRDVEFQV
+373 ATTVLKDVDFQV

-418 GRLDLRLGDTVMVH
+418 ERLDLRLGDTVMVH

-441 TKVVEAKRPKGA
+441 TKVIELNRPEAA
-453 RRVAMPQR
+453 RSVAMPER
-461 CPACDTPI
+461 CPACGTPI

-484 TCPAQRKESLKHFA
+484 TCPAQRRESLKHFA

-515 LVERGM
+515 LVDRGM

-526 DLYGLDADAVKSLD
+526 DLYGLDAEALESLD
-540 RMGPKSAGNLI
+540 RMGPKSASNLI
-551 GALSASKH
+551 AALSASKH

-586 RGLDALSRASEEA
+586 RRLDALSGASEEA

-610 ASRIRNFVDDEHNQG
+610 ASRIRNFFDDSHNEA
-625 VVRRL
+625 VVSRL
-630 IEQGIN
+630 IEQGID
-636 WPTPAKPAKAALAG
+636 WPAPAKPARSPLAG

-671 VKLGARVA
+671 VKLGAKVT
-679 GSVSTSTT
+679 GSVSASTT

-696 SKAEKA
+696 SKEQKA
-702 EQLAIPRMDENE
+702 KELKIPVMDETG
-714 FIALL
+714 FVTLL
-719 VKHEA
+719 EKHEA
-724 IDNS
+724 IDHS

>member
-1 MTETEG
+1 M
-7 GTPPTPLP
+7 
-15 GEPSAGEREGAPLAR
+15 
-30 REPSAGERE
+30 
-39 GVPLA
+39 
-44 RREPSAGELE
+44 
-54 GVDLAR
+54 
-60 QQIAE
+60 
-65 LRERIRYHLH
+65 RERVRHHLY

-82 SEITDADYDVLFDR
+82 PEIADREFDLLFDR
-96 LISLENEHP
+96 LLHLEEQHP
-105 HLVTSDSP
+105 HLITPDSP

-124 FAAVVHEL
+124 FAAVAHEL

-138 KCASEE
+138 KCGSEE
-144 EFIDWEGRCRARVG
+144 ELIDWETRCRSRVG
-158 YEGELEFTCEPKIDG
+158 YEGELEYTCEPKIDG
-173 VAVSLIYENGVLVRG
+173 VAVSLMYENGVLVRG

-197 EDITANVRTVPAIPL
+197 EDITANVRTVPTVPL
-212 RLLGDT
+212 RLLGHG
-218 YPATLEVR
+218 YPEVLEVR

-235 FRAFNEAAVRTGER
+235 FRAFNETAASTGER

-267 RLTASRP
+267 KLTASRP
-274 LSMYCYGAGLRSDWE
+274 LSMYCYSAGLRGDWE
-289 PDTQG
+289 PETQW

-301 RWGLRVN
+301 QWGLRVN
-308 ERVACVLGV
+308 ERVVRVDGV
-317 EACLDYVRRLL
+317 KACLAYVSQLL
-328 GDRTNLGYDVDGVVV
+328 GERDDLGYDVDGVVV

-373 ATTVLRDVEFQV
+373 ATTVLRDVDFQV

-399 VFVGGATVSNA
+399 IFVGGATVSNA

-418 GRLDLRLGDTVMVH
+418 ERLDLRLGDTVMVH

-441 TKVVEAKRPKGA
+441 TKVIEANRLEA
-453 RRVAMPQR
+453 AQRVAMPEK
-461 CPACDTPI
+461 CPACGTPI

-521 VKDPA
+521 VGDPA
-526 DLYGLDADAVKSLD
+526 DLYGLEADAIESLE
-540 RMGPKSAGNLI
+540 RMGEKSAANLL
-551 GALSASKH
+551 GALNASKH

-586 RGLDALSRASEEA
+586 RRLDALSTASEEA

-610 ASRIRNFVDDEHNQG
+610 ASRIRNFFDDAHNRE
-625 VVRRL
+625 VVGRL
-630 IEQGIN
+630 VAKGIH
-636 WPTPAKPAKAALAG
+636 WPTPAKPAQAPLAG
-650 ETWVLTGTLA
+650 QTWVLTGTLG

-679 GSVSTSTT
+679 GSVSASTT

-696 SKAEKA
+696 SKAAKA
-702 EQLAIPRMDENE
+702 AELEIPVVDEAD
-714 FIALL
+714 FVALL
-719 VKHEA
+719 AEHEVA
-724 IDNS
+724 NED

>member
-1 MTETEG
+1 MKSPAQE
-7 GTPPTPLP
+7 
-15 GEPSAGEREGAPLAR
+15 
-30 REPSAGERE
+30 
-39 GVPLA
+39 V
-44 RREPSAGELE
+44 
-54 GVDLAR
+54 
-60 QQIAE
+60 AE
-65 LRERIRYHLH
+65 LRENVRYHLH

-82 SEITDADYDVLFDR
+82 PELADAEFDALFDQ
-96 LISLENEHP
+96 LVELEKEHP
-105 HLVTSDSP
+105 HLVTPDSP

-124 FAAVVHEL
+124 FAAVAHEL

-144 EFIDWEGRCRARVG
+144 EFVDWEARCRTRVG

-173 VAVSLIYENGVLVRG
+173 VAVSLIYENGMLVRG

-197 EDITANVRTVPAIPL
+197 EDITANVRTVATVPL
-212 RLLGDT
+212 RLLGDG
-218 YPATLEVR
+218 YPETLEVR

-235 FRAFNEAAVRTGER
+235 FRAFNEAAAKTGER

-267 RLTASRP
+267 KLTASRP
-274 LSMYCYGAGLRSDWE
+274 LSMYCYSAGLRGAWQPE
-289 PDTQG
+289 TQW
-294 QVLEAFK
+294 QVLVAFK

-308 ERVACVLGV
+308 ERVVRVRGV
-317 EACLDYVRRLL
+317 PACLEYVRRLV
-328 GDRTNLGYDVDGVVV
+328 GERQNLGYDVDGVVV
-343 KVNDFAMQ
+343 KVNAFAMQ
-351 NALGNVTRRPRW
+351 DALGNVTRRPRW

-373 ATTVLRDVEFQV
+373 ATTELRGVEFQV

-393 VAKLEP
+393 VAKLLP

-418 GRLDLRLGDTVMVH
+418 ERLDLRLGDTVMVH

-441 TKVVEAKRPKGA
+441 TKVIESKRPEAA
-453 RRVAMPQR
+453 RSVAMPER
-461 CPACDTPI
+461 CPACGTLI
-469 ERPEGEAVAR
+469 ERPEGEVVAR

-526 DLYGLDADAVKSLD
+526 DLYGLDADALESLD

-551 GALSASKH
+551 DALNASRH

-586 RGLDALSRASEEA
+586 RKLDELSGASEEA

-610 ASRIRNFVDDEHNQG
+610 ASRIRNFFDDAHNQE
-625 VVRRL
+625 VVGRL
-630 IEQGIN
+630 IEQGID
-636 WPTPAKPAKAALAG
+636 WPAPAKPARSPLAG

-671 VKLGARVA
+671 VKLGAKVT
-679 GSVSTSTT
+679 GSVSASTT

-696 SKAEKA
+696 SKAQKA
-702 EQLAIPRMDENE
+702 EELEIPMMDEAE
-714 FIALL
+714 FVEVLA
-719 VKHEA
+719 KHEA
-724 IDNS
+724 IDHS

>member
-1 MTETEG
+1 MKSPAQE
-7 GTPPTPLP
+7 
-15 GEPSAGEREGAPLAR
+15 
-30 REPSAGERE
+30 
-39 GVPLA
+39 
-44 RREPSAGELE
+44 
-54 GVDLAR
+54 
-60 QQIAE
+60 IAE
-65 LRERIRYHLH
+65 LRESVRYHLH

-82 SEITDADYDVLFDR
+82 PELADAEFDALFDR
-96 LISLENEHP
+96 LVALEKEHP
-105 HLVTSDSP
+105 HLVTPDSP

-124 FAAVVHEL
+124 FAAVAHEL

-144 EFIDWEGRCRARVG
+144 EFIDWEARCRTRVG

-173 VAVSLIYENGVLVRG
+173 VAVSLIYENGMLVRG

-197 EDITANVRTVPAIPL
+197 EDITANVRTVPTVPL
-212 RLLGDT
+212 RLLGDG
-218 YPATLEVR
+218 YPQMLEVR

-235 FRAFNEAAVRTGER
+235 FRAFNETAARTGER

-267 RLTASRP
+267 KLTASRP
-274 LSMYCYGAGLRSDWE
+274 LSMYCYSAGLRSDWE
-289 PDTQG
+289 PETQW
-294 QVLEAFK
+294 QVLEAF
-301 RWGLRVN
+301 RDWGLRVN
-308 ERVACVLGV
+308 ESVVRVDGV
-317 EACLDYVRRLL
+317 KACLEYVRRLL
-328 GDRTNLGYDVDGVVV
+328 GERADLGYDVDGVVV

-373 ATTVLRDVEFQV
+373 ATTVLKDVDFQV

-418 GRLDLRLGDTVMVH
+418 ERLDLRLGDTVMVH

-441 TKVVEAKRPKGA
+441 TKVIEPNRPEAA
-453 RRVAMPQR
+453 RSVAMPER
-461 CPACDTPI
+461 CPACGTPI

-526 DLYGLDADAVKSLD
+526 DLYGLDADALESLD
-540 RMGPKSAGNLI
+540 RMGPKSATNLI
-551 GALSASKH
+551 DALSASKH

-586 RGLDALSRASEEA
+586 RRLDELRDASEEA

-610 ASRIRNFVDDEHNQG
+610 ASRIRSFFDDAHNQG
-625 VVRRL
+625 VVDRL
-630 IEQGIN
+630 IAQGID
-636 WPTPAKPAKAALAG
+636 WPAPAEPARSPLAG

-671 VKLGARVA
+671 VKLGAKVT
-679 GSVSTSTT
+679 GSVSASTT

-696 SKAEKA
+696 SKEQKA
-702 EQLAIPRMDENE
+702 KELKIPVMDETGFVAVLE
-714 FIALL
+714 
-719 VKHEA
+719 KHEA
-724 IDNS
+724 IDHN

>member
-1 MTETEG
+1 MTATER
-7 GTPPTPLP
+7 GTPTQ
-15 GEPSAGEREGAPLAR
+15 APAQ
-30 REPSAGERE
+30 E
-39 GVPLA
+39 
-44 RREPSAGELE
+44 
-54 GVDLAR
+54 
-60 QQIAE
+60 IAE
-65 LRERIRYHLH
+65 LRETVRYHLH

-82 SEITDADYDVLFDR
+82 PEIADADFDALFDR
-96 LISLENEHP
+96 LVELENAHP
-105 HLVTSDSP
+105 RLVTPDSP

-118 AEPSAR
+118 AEPSER
-124 FAAVVHEL
+124 FAAVAHES

-144 EFIDWEGRCRARVG
+144 EFVDWEARCRTRVG

-188 ATRGDGSNG
+188 ATRGDGSTG
-197 EDITANVRTVPAIPL
+197 EDITANVRTVTAIPL

-218 YPATLEVR
+218 WPARLEVR

-235 FRAFNEAAVRTGER
+235 FRAFNEAAAKTGER

-274 LSMYCYGAGLRSDWE
+274 LSMYCYSAGLRSDWD
-289 PDTQG
+289 PDTQW
-294 QVLEAFK
+294 QVLEAF
-301 RWGLRVN
+301 RGWGLRVN

-317 EACLDYVRRLL
+317 EACLEYVRHLL
-328 GDRTNLGYDVDGVVV
+328 KEKNRLGYDADGVVV
-343 KVNDFAMQ
+343 KVNDFGMQ
-351 NALGNVTRRPRW
+351 SALGNVTRRPRW
-363 AVAYKYPAEE
+363 AIAYKYPAEE

-393 VAKLEP
+393 VAKLVP

-418 GRLDLRLGDTVMVH
+418 ERLDLRLGDTVMVH

-441 TKVVEAKRPKGA
+441 TKVIEAERPQGA
-453 RRVAMPQR
+453 RRIAMPQR
-461 CPACDTPI
+461 CPACGTPI

-498 SRLAMDIE
+498 SRLAMDVE

-515 LVERGM
+515 LVERDM

-526 DLYGLDADAVKSLD
+526 DLYGLDADAFESLD
-540 RMGPKSAGNLI
+540 RMGPKSARNVI
-551 GALSASKH
+551 DALRASKH
-559 TTFARFIYSLGIR
+559 TTFARFIYALGIR

-586 RGLDALSRASEEA
+586 RSLDALSGASEEA
-599 LNEVPDVGPIV
+599 LNEVADVGPIV
-610 ASRIRNFVDDEHNQG
+610 ASRIRNFFDDEHNQD
-625 VVRRL
+625 VVDRL
-630 IEQGIN
+630 TRQGID
-636 WPTPAKPAKAALAG
+636 WPTPAKPAKAPLAG
-650 ETWVLTGTLA
+650 ETWVLTGSLA
-660 AMTRNEAKARL
+660 AMTRNQAKARL
-671 VKLGARVA
+671 VKLGAKVA
-679 GSVSTSTT
+679 GSVSGATT

-702 EQLAIPRMDENE
+702 NELKIPVIRETEFVAMLDE
-714 FIALL
+714 
-719 VKHEA
+719 HEA
-724 IDNS
+724 ADSG

>member
-1 MTETEG
+1 MTATER
-7 GTPPTPLP
+7 GTSTQ
-15 GEPSAGEREGAPLAR
+15 ALAQ
-30 REPSAGERE
+30 E
-39 GVPLA
+39 
-44 RREPSAGELE
+44 
-54 GVDLAR
+54 
-60 QQIAE
+60 IAE
-65 LRERIRYHLH
+65 LRETIRYHLH

-82 SEITDADYDVLFDR
+82 SEIADAEFDALFDH
-96 LISLENEHP
+96 LVDLETEHP
-105 HLVTSDSP
+105 HLVTPDSP

-118 AEPSAR
+118 AEPSER
-124 FAAVVHEL
+124 FAAVSHEL

-144 EFIDWEGRCRARVG
+144 EFIDWEARCRTRVG

-188 ATRGDGSNG
+188 ATRGDGSTG
-197 EDITANVRTVPAIPL
+197 EDITANVRTVAAIPL
-212 RLLGDT
+212 RLLGDSW
-218 YPATLEVR
+218 PARLEVR

-235 FRAFNEAAVRTGER
+235 FRDFNEAAAKTGER

-267 RLTASRP
+267 KLTDSRP
-274 LSMYCYGAGLRSDWE
+274 LSMYCYSAGLRSDWD
-289 PDTQG
+289 PDTQW
-294 QVLEAFK
+294 QVLEAF
-301 RWGLRVN
+301 RGWGLRVN
-308 ERVACVLGV
+308 ERVVCVLGV
-317 EACLDYVRRLL
+317 EACLEYVRHLL
-328 GDRTNLGYDVDGVVV
+328 EEKDRLGYDADGVVV
-343 KVNDFAMQ
+343 KVNDFGMQ
-351 NALGNVTRRPRW
+351 SALGNVTRRPRW
-363 AVAYKYPAEE
+363 AIAYKYPAEE
-373 ATTVLRDVEFQV
+373 ATTSLRDVEFQV

-393 VAKLEP
+393 VAKLAP

-418 GRLDLRLGDTVMVH
+418 ERLDLRLGDTVMVH

-441 TKVVEAKRPKGA
+441 TKVIEAERPKGA
-453 RRVAMPQR
+453 RRVVMPQR

-515 LVERGM
+515 LVERDM

-526 DLYGLDADAVKSLD
+526 DLYGLDADAFESLD
-540 RMGPKSAGNLI
+540 RMGPKSARNVI
-551 GALSASKH
+551 DALRASKH
-559 TTFARFIYSLGIR
+559 TTFARFIYALGIR

-586 RGLDALSRASEEA
+586 RNLNALSGASEEA

-610 ASRIRNFVDDEHNQG
+610 ASRIRNFFDDEHNQG
-625 VVRRL
+625 VVGRL
-630 IEQGIN
+630 TGQGID
-636 WPTPAKPAKAALAG
+636 WPTPAQPAKAPLAG
-650 ETWVLTGTLA
+650 ETWVLTGTLS

-671 VKLGARVA
+671 VKLGAKVA
-679 GSVSTSTT
+679 GSVSGATT

-696 SKAEKA
+696 SKAAKA
-702 EQLAIPRMDENE
+702 RELEILLMDETE
-714 FIALL
+714 FVAMLDE
-719 VKHEA
+719 HEA
-724 IDNS
+724 ADSG

>member
-1 MTETEG
+1 MTESDTRAPHL
-7 GTPPTPLP
+7 PP
-15 GEPSAGEREGAPLAR
+15 REEADIAR
-30 REPSAGERE
+30 RE
-39 GVPLA
+39 
-44 RREPSAGELE
+44 
-54 GVDLAR
+54 
-60 QQIAE
+60 IAE

-82 SEITDADYDVLFDR
+82 PEILDADFDVLFER
-96 LISLENEHP
+96 LVNLEKEHP
-105 HLVTSDSP
+105 HLVTPDSP

-124 FAAVVHEL
+124 FAAVAHEL

-144 EFIDWEGRCRARVG
+144 EFIDWENRCRTRVG

-173 VAVSLIYENGVLVRG
+173 VAVSLIYEDGVLVRG

-197 EDITANVRTVPAIPL
+197 EDITANVRTVSAIPL
-212 RLLGDT
+212 RLLGDS

-226 GEIYMPLAG
+226 GEIYMPLDG
-235 FRAFNEAAVRTGER
+235 FRAFNEVAASTGER

-274 LSMYCYGAGLRSDWE
+274 LSMYCYSAGLRVDWA
-289 PDTQG
+289 PDTQW
-294 QVLEAFK
+294 QVLDAFK

-308 ERVACVLGV
+308 EHAVCVAGV
-317 EACLDYVRRLL
+317 QACLDYVRWLL
-328 GDRTNLGYDVDGVVV
+328 GERPNLAYDMDGVVV
-343 KVNDFAMQ
+343 KANDFAMQ

-363 AVAYKYPAEE
+363 AIAYKYPAEA
-373 ATTVLRDVEFQV
+373 ATTVLKGVEFQV

-418 GRLDLRLGDTVMVH
+418 ERLDLRLGDTVMVH

-441 TKVVEAKRPKGA
+441 TKVVEANRPKAA
-453 RRVAMPQR
+453 RRVAMPRR

-484 TCPAQRKESLKHFA
+484 TCPAQRKEGLKHFA

-515 LVERGM
+515 LVGRGM

-526 DLYGLDADAVKSLD
+526 DLYGLGADAVESLD
-540 RMGPKSAGNLI
+540 RMGPKSARNLI
-551 GALSASKH
+551 DALNASKH

-586 RGLDALSRASEEA
+586 RALDALSRASAET
-599 LNEVPDVGPIV
+599 LNEVSDVGPIV
-610 ASRIRNFVDDEHNQG
+610 ASRIRSFFDDEHNQQ
-625 VVRRL
+625 VVGRL
-630 IEQGIN
+630 IGQGIA
-636 WPTPAKPAKAALAG
+636 WPTPAEPAKAPLAG

-660 AMTRNEAKARL
+660 TMTRNEAKARL
-671 VKLGARVA
+671 VKLGAKVA
-679 GSVSTSTT
+679 GSVSASTT

-702 EQLAIPRMDENE
+702 QELAIPLMDETDFVAMLAE
-714 FIALL
+714 
-719 VKHEA
+719 HET
-724 IDNS
+724 INNG

>member
-1 MTETEG
+1 MKSPAQE
-7 GTPPTPLP
+7 
-15 GEPSAGEREGAPLAR
+15 
-30 REPSAGERE
+30 
-39 GVPLA
+39 
-44 RREPSAGELE
+44 
-54 GVDLAR
+54 
-60 QQIAE
+60 IAE
-65 LRERIRYHLH
+65 LRESVRYHLH

-82 SEITDADYDVLFDR
+82 PELADAEFDALFDR
-96 LISLENEHP
+96 LVELEKTHP
-105 HLVTSDSP
+105 HLVTPDSP

-124 FAAVVHEL
+124 FAAVAHAL

-144 EFIDWEGRCRARVG
+144 EFVDWEARCRTRVD

-173 VAVSLIYENGVLVRG
+173 VAVSLIYENGMLVRG

-197 EDITANVRTVPAIPL
+197 EDITANVRTVATVPL
-212 RLLGDT
+212 RLLGDG
-218 YPATLEVR
+218 YPETLEVR

-235 FRAFNEAAVRTGER
+235 FRAFNEAAAKTGER

-267 RLTASRP
+267 KLTASRP
-274 LSMYCYGAGLRSDWE
+274 LSMYCYSAGLRGAWQPE
-289 PDTQG
+289 TQW
-294 QVLEAFK
+294 QVLQAFR

-308 ERVACVLGV
+308 ERVVRVRGV
-317 EACLDYVRRLL
+317 QACLDYVRRLV
-328 GDRTNLGYDVDGVVV
+328 GERQNLGYDVDGVVV
-343 KVNDFAMQ
+343 KVNSFAMQ
-351 NALGNVTRRPRW
+351 EALGNVTRRPRW

-373 ATTVLRDVEFQV
+373 ATTELRGVEFQV

-393 VAKLEP
+393 VAKLAP

-418 GRLDLRLGDTVMVH
+418 ERLDLRLGDTVMVH

-441 TKVVEAKRPKGA
+441 TKVIESKRPEAA
-453 RRVAMPQR
+453 RSVAMPER
-461 CPACDTPI
+461 CPACGTLI
-469 ERPEGEAVAR
+469 ERPEGEVVAR

-526 DLYGLDADAVKSLD
+526 DLYGLDAEALESLD

-551 GALSASKH
+551 DALNASRH

-586 RGLDALSRASEEA
+586 RKLDELSGASEEA
-599 LNEVPDVGPIV
+599 LNEVPDVGPVV
-610 ASRIRNFVDDEHNQG
+610 ASRIRNFFDDAHNQE
-625 VVRRL
+625 VVGRL
-630 IEQGIN
+630 MGQGIE
-636 WPTPAKPAKAALAG
+636 WPAPAKPARSPLAG

-671 VKLGARVA
+671 VKLGAKVT
-679 GSVSTSTT
+679 GSVSASTT

-696 SKAEKA
+696 SKAQKA
-702 EQLAIPRMDENE
+702 EELKIPMMDEAE
-714 FIALL
+714 FVEVLA
-719 VKHEA
+719 KHEA
-724 IDNS
+724 IDQS

>member
-1 MTETEG
+1 MKSPAQEI
-7 GTPPTPLP
+7 
-15 GEPSAGEREGAPLAR
+15 AG
-30 REPSAGERE
+30 
-39 GVPLA
+39 
-44 RREPSAGELE
+44 
-54 GVDLAR
+54 
-60 QQIAE
+60 
-65 LRERIRYHLH
+65 LRESIRYHLH

-82 SEITDADYDVLFDR
+82 PELADAEFDALLDR
-96 LISLENEHP
+96 LVELETEHP
-105 HLVTSDSP
+105 HLVTPDSP

-124 FAAVVHEL
+124 FAAVAHEL

-144 EFIDWEGRCRARVG
+144 EFIEWEARCRNRVG

-173 VAVSLIYENGVLVRG
+173 VAVSLIYENGMLVRG

-197 EDITANVRTVPAIPL
+197 EDITANVRTVHAVPL
-212 RLLGDT
+212 RLMGDG
-218 YPATLEVR
+218 YPSVLEVR

-235 FRAFNEAAVRTGER
+235 FRAFNDAAASTGER

-267 RLTASRP
+267 KLTASRP
-274 LSMYCYGAGLRSDWE
+274 LSMYCYSAGLRGDWE
-289 PDTQG
+289 PDTQS
-294 QVLEAFK
+294 QVLDAFR

-308 ERVACVLGV
+308 ELAVRVVGV

-328 GDRTNLGYDVDGVVV
+328 GERADLGYDVDGVVV
-343 KVNDFAMQ
+343 KVDAFAMQ
-351 NALGNVTRRPRW
+351 EALGNVTRRPRW

-373 ATTVLRDVEFQV
+373 ATTELRGVEFQV

-393 VAKLEP
+393 VARLAP

-418 GRLDLRLGDTVMVH
+418 ERLDLRLGDTVMVH

-441 TKVVEAKRPKGA
+441 TKVMERRKSAGKAARKVVMPKL
-453 RRVAMPQR
+453 
-461 CPACDTPI
+461 CPACGTPI

-484 TCPAQRKESLKHFA
+484 TCPAQRKEGLRHFA

-521 VKDPA
+521 VNDPA
-526 DLYGLDADAVKSLD
+526 DLYGLEADALESLD
-540 RMGPKSAGNLI
+540 RMGPKSASNLI
-551 GALSASKH
+551 DALSASKR

-586 RGLDALSRASEEA
+586 RRLDELSGASEEA

-610 ASRIRNFVDDEHNQG
+610 ASRIRNFFDDAHNQG
-625 VVRRL
+625 VVGRL
-630 IEQGIN
+630 IDQGID
-636 WPTPAKPAKAALAG
+636 WPAPAKPARSPLAG
-650 ETWVLTGTLA
+650 ETWVLTGKLA
-660 AMTRNEAKARL
+660 TMTRNEAKARL
-671 VKLGARVA
+671 VKLGAKVT
-679 GSVSTSTT
+679 GSVSASTT
-687 RVVAGPGAG
+687 WVVAGPGAG
-696 SKAEKA
+696 SKAQKA
-702 EQLAIPRMDENE
+702 EEFKILMDEADFVE
-714 FIALL
+714 VLK
-719 VKHEA
+719 KHEA
-724 IDNS
+724 IDHS

>member
-1 MTETEG
+1 MKSPAKE
-7 GTPPTPLP
+7 
-15 GEPSAGEREGAPLAR
+15 
-30 REPSAGERE
+30 
-39 GVPLA
+39 
-44 RREPSAGELE
+44 
-54 GVDLAR
+54 
-60 QQIAE
+60 IAE
-65 LRERIRYHLH
+65 LRESVRYHLH

-82 SEITDADYDVLFDR
+82 PELADAEFDALFDR
-96 LISLENEHP
+96 LVALEKEHP
-105 HLVTSDSP
+105 HLVTPDSP

-124 FAAVVHEL
+124 FAAVAHEL

-138 KCASEE
+138 KCASEG
-144 EFIDWEGRCRARVG
+144 EFIDWEARCRTRVG

-173 VAVSLIYENGVLVRG
+173 VAVSLIYENGLLVRG

-197 EDITANVRTVPAIPL
+197 EDITANVRTVPTVPL
-212 RLLGDT
+212 SLLGDG
-218 YPATLEVR
+218 YPEVLEVR

-235 FRAFNEAAVRTGER
+235 FREFNETAARTGER

-267 RLTASRP
+267 KLTAARP
-274 LSMYCYGAGLRSDWE
+274 LSMYCYSAGLRSDWVPE
-289 PDTQG
+289 TQW
-294 QVLEAFK
+294 QVLEAF
-301 RWGLRVN
+301 RDWGLRVN
-308 ERVACVLGV
+308 ERVVRVDGIK
-317 EACLDYVRRLL
+317 ACLEYVRRLL
-328 GDRTNLGYDVDGVVV
+328 GERADLGYDVDGVVV

-373 ATTVLRDVEFQV
+373 ATTVLKDVDFQV

-418 GRLDLRLGDTVMVH
+418 ERLDLRLGDTVMVH

-441 TKVVEAKRPKGA
+441 TKVIELNRPEAA
-453 RRVAMPQR
+453 RSVAMPER
-461 CPACDTPI
+461 CPACGTPI

-526 DLYGLDADAVKSLD
+526 DLYGLDADALESLD
-540 RMGPKSAGNLI
+540 RMGPKSARNLI
-551 GALSASKH
+551 DALSASKH

-586 RGLDALSRASEEA
+586 RRLDELSVASEEA

-610 ASRIRNFVDDEHNQG
+610 ASRIRNFFDDAHNQG
-625 VVRRL
+625 VVDRL
-630 IEQGIN
+630 IEKGID
-636 WPTPAKPAKAALAG
+636 WPAPAEPARSPLAG

-671 VKLGARVA
+671 VKLGAKVT
-679 GSVSTSTT
+679 GSVSASTT

-696 SKAEKA
+696 SKEQKA
-702 EQLAIPRMDENE
+702 KELKIPVMDETGFVAVLE
-714 FIALL
+714 
-719 VKHEA
+719 KHET
-724 IDNS
+724 IDHG